1 MPADIPL
8 VVAGELL
15 RSHGGATIV
24 EMPEFRTRAL
34 VLRTFDY
41 GESDRLV
48 HLYTEALG
56 RVSALAKGA
65 RRSRRRF
72 PGTLET
78 FTILDTHIV
87 EPPRASLLRL
97 EGARLERPFEGL
109 VNDLGRYA
117 IACQLVEVLDRLTGE
132 HETNPELFQ
141 FAIGV
146 LDVLAAE
153 VPDRLLALLV
163 LTKTL
168 AHLGY
173 RPQLLHCGVC
183 GSVIGRS
190 GGQVGFA
197 PRHGGAVCRVCC
209 GAEEARVPAGL
220 LRAVEEGI
228 RTPLRERGRLALS
241 APEVR
246 RAELLFER
254 FFRFHIGV
262 ELKSTAFLRNTLG
275 FEPVDADPTREDAA
289 PPRTG
294 GVGGEPQTDRRV

>member
-1 MPADIPL
+1 
-8 VVAGELL
+8 
-15 RSHGGATIV
+15 
-24 EMPEFRTRAL
+24 MPEFRTRAI
-34 VLRTFDY
+34 VLRTFDH

-72 PGTLET
+72 PGTLEI
-78 FTILDTHIV
+78 FTILDARIV

-117 IACQLVEVLDRLTGE
+117 VACQLVEVLDRLTGE
-132 HETNPELFQ
+132 HESNPELFQ
-141 FAIGV
+141 FAVGV

-183 GSVIGRS
+183 GSVIGAHLGYRPQLLHCGVCGSVIGPS

-241 APEVR
+241 APAVR
-246 RAELLFER
+246 HAELLLER
-254 FFRFHIGV
+254 FFRFHVEV
-262 ELKSTAFLRNTLG
+262 ELKSAAFLRNTLS
-275 FEPVDADPTREDAA
+275 FEPVDADPTREDAV
-289 PPRTG
+289 PPPTG
-294 GVGGEPQTDRRV
+294 GVGREPQTDRRV